1 MKRPDYDFILANGT
15 EEAESYGMG
24 IYRLDGWYYVLAYG
38 RVLGDFAS
46 FELAAD
52 YIYLMR

>member
-1 MKRPDYDFILANGT
+1 MKRPDYDFILANGS
-15 EEAESYGMG
+15 EEGESYGMG